1 MSYKI
6 DKMVIAYSFY
16 KQNEEYNLAALKH
29 DWLFWYQYW
38 QIFFKNSLVYIS
50 NQTSIIDNDRR
61 IKSGGESLYISII

>member
-29 DWLFWYQYW
+29 DWLFWYQYC
-38 QIFFKNSLVYIS
+38 QILKKNS
-50 NQTSIIDNDRR
+50 NQTSIFDNDRR
-61 IKSGGESLYISII
+61 VKSGGASLYINII